1 MLYYRYRKERRP
13 KMAKKKYGNPALAY
27 NLEFKRGNT
36 IDDVPYVAPTSVVQ
50 VIKNHLAE
58 GWVLTCVTA
67 VR

>member
-1 MLYYRYRKERRP
+1 
-13 KMAKKKYGNPALAY
+13 MAKKKYGTPALAY

-36 IDDVPYVAPTSVVQ
+36 IDCVPYATPKSVVQ
-50 VIKNHLAE
+50 VIKTRLAE

>member
-1 MLYYRYRKERRP
+1 
-13 KMAKKKYGNPALAY
+13 MAKKKYGTPALAY

-36 IDDVPYVAPTSVVQ
+36 IDDMPYVTPTSVVQ
-50 VIKNHLAE
+50 VIKNRLAE